1 MKQIVN
7 KKYFFGLFLLSVFLM
22 VWIVS
27 VTNWQTVIEMN
38 NSGIKE
44 HIVRL
49 HSLFLWNSNVNDTVS
64 MKINTWENFLSI
76 SGWLAVWSNHSVGP
90 DAVYS
95 AIGWWSGN
103 SLYGEGN
110 WIVWW
115 AGNSVDGKYSLIGW
129 WEGNSID
136 AENSVILWGQGNKAN
151 WRNSLVLW
159 QKAEWNTW
167 SFAWSAKVSNPNSAR
182 IDTKSGVLIWTYTP
196 IDWVKLV
203 ISWAVSLTDAYST
216 GLWIWWEIK
225 VVNGCIYAYDGEI
238 WQVMWKSSRQS
249 DHCGGEIQACQF
261 WETLLYPWDTVYAYK
276 NFWSSNSC
284 SSIKVMCSGW
294 NLVDASGN
302 TWTYY
307 PYCYE
312 ISWNNWWNGWWSNWW
327 NGWWN
332 NWGGDWWNNW
342 EDNSKCDI
350 NRDWSVTIADKL
362 SF

>member
-27 VTNWQTVIEMN
+27 VTNWQTLIEMN
-38 NSGIKE
+38 NSGMKE

-64 MKINTWENFLSI
+64 MKINSWDNFLSI
-76 SGWLAVWSNHSVGP
+76 SGWLAVWSNHSVSSN
-90 DAVYS
+90 AVYS

-136 AENSVILWGQGNKAN
+136 AENSVIWWWSGNSLSGNSSVIAWWEGNSINAENSVILWGQGNKAN

-196 IDWVKLV
+196 INWVKLV
-203 ISWAVSLTDAYST
+203 ISWAVSLSWQSSL
-216 GLWIWWEIK
+216 GSWVWWEIK
-225 VVNGCIYAYDGEI
+225 VVNGCIYAYDGEN

-249 DHCGGEIQACQF
+249 ANCGGEIQACQF
-261 WETLLYPWDTVYAYK
+261 WETLLYQWDTVDAYK
-276 NFWSSNSC
+276 NYYSNNC
-284 SSIKVMCSGW
+284 SSIRVMCSGW

-307 PYCYE
+307 PYCYK
-312 ISWNNWWNGWWSNWW
+312 IQQ
-327 NGWWN
+327 
-332 NWGGDWWNNW
+332 D
-342 EDNSKCDI
+342 
-350 NRDWSVTIADKL
+350 
-362 SF
+362 